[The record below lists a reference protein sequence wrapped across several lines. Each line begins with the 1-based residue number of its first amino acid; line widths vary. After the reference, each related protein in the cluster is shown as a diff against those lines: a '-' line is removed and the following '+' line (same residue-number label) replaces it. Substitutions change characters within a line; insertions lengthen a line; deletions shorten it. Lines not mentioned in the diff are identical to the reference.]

1 MEINAHIAFRRH
13 TNDLHR
19 NLGQKYANPTSKSTR
34 EAFVKKHR
42 TRFTQLSR
50 LPYFDLVRSIVIDFM
65 HNLILS
71 ESSVRTRDVEQ
82 FWPCGIK
89 YRFRTENRLVYYI

>member
-1 MEINAHIAFRRH
+1 VEINEYIAFIER

-19 NLGQKYANPTSKSTR
+19 NLGQKYANPTSKSTH

-50 LPYFDLVRSIVIDFM
+50 LPYFDLVRSIVIDPM
-65 HNLILS
+65 HNLILG
-71 ESSVRTRDVEQ
+71 ESSVFHIFMMSGGREGRA
-82 FWPCGIK
+82 
-89 YRFRTENRLVYYI
+89 R